1 MEVSKKKAEDGERE
15 DWYVTQRSYI
25 KELVGKNEKKVKE
38 RVQSLEIKLTSKHQH
53 RHQHLIKCEAPK
65 NALEKFFGFSP
76 AHVLT

>member
-53 RHQHLIKCEAPK
+53 RHQHLIMGEAPK